1 MSLRH
6 FSCILALFLF
16 LGTSGTGYAQQESA
30 PAEEPAVSET
40 TEAAETAADTTEEAA
55 EESGDALD
63 RALARGTLIVATE
76 LATPPWNFKDSKTKK
91 ATGFVIEMMEMFA
104 KELGVELEVKD
115 SNWKD
120 VMPALTDGSAD
131 MLPWISRTVS
141 RSTEFRFSDP
151 YVNLPAQVLVRKGE
165 VTSLMQLNSS
175 DAIIGAKTGSIWETV
190 ARRQLPKAKVKTAA
204 TGARNIAAL
213 QSGKVDA
220 YVNDKVQ
227 IIAAI
232 AADPGGLEI
241 IPEPIAMDSL
251 AAAGH
256 HDSPKLLHSFNV
268 FLDLTKL
275 DGRFAALLKKWL
287 GFAWRR
293 AIQY

>member
-6 FSCILALFLF
+6 FSYILALILF
-16 LGTSGTGYAQQESA
+16 LGTPGIGNAQQETA
-30 PAEEPAVSET
+30 PAEESAVG
-40 TEAAETAADTTEEAA
+40 EAAETAADTPEEAA
-55 EESGDALD
+55 AESGDALD

-91 ATGFVIEMMEMFA
+91 PTGFVIEMMEMFA
-104 KELGVELEVKD
+104 KELGVALEVKD

-120 VMPALTDGSAD
+120 VIPALQDGSAD
-131 MLPWISRTVS
+131 MLPWISRTVP
-141 RSTEFRFSDP
+141 RSAEFMFSDP

-165 VTSLMQLNSS
+165 VGSLVQLNSA
-175 DAIIGAKTGSIWETV
+175 DATVGAKTGSIWETV

-213 QSGKVDA
+213 QSGSIDA

-251 AAAGH
+251 AAAVR
-256 HDSPKLLHSFNV
+256 HDSPKLRHAFNV

-275 DGRFAALLKKWL
+275 DGRFATLHKKWL